1 MTSHKP
7 AGDTVAGA
15 RTETMRKGRQADSAR
30 RRQRVLTA
38 LDRAAASGTEISASG
53 IARAAG
59 VDRTFLYRH
68 RDLLGKI
75 HAAEAAPPTAGG
87 TAGPA
92 VSRAS
97 LQADL
102 LAAHERAIRLA
113 ARIRQLEQRLSDELG
128 QQTWQESGLGAPADI
143 DALNQKIT
151 HYEQQAADLRLQLE
165 NRDNELAAARAA
177 NRELMT
183 RLNQAAA
190 TR

>member
-1 MTSHKP
+1 MTSRKP
-7 AGDTVAGA
+7 AAGTGTGA

-38 LDRAAASGTEISASG
+38 LDRAAASRTEISASG

-68 RDLLGKI
+68 PDLLEKN
-75 HAAEAAPPTAGG
+75 HAAEAAPPPAGG

-113 ARIRQLEQRLSDELG
+113 ARLG
-128 QQTWQESGLGAPADI
+128 RTGAPC
-143 DALNQKIT
+143 
-151 HYEQQAADLRLQLE
+151 
-165 NRDNELAAARAA
+165 RDCSRWVSPARPPHPTCTSPRIGRSTCLAR
-177 NRELMT
+177 
-183 RLNQAAA
+183 
-190 TR
+190 

>member
-1 MTSHKP
+1 MTSRKP
-7 AGDTVAGA
+7 AAGTGTGA

-53 IARAAG
+53 IARAAA

-68 RDLLGKI
+68 RDLLEKI
-75 HAAEAAPPTAGG
+75 HAAEAAPPPADG

-128 QQTWQESGLGAPADI
+128 QQTWRESGLGAPADI

-165 NRDNELAAARAA
+165 DRDDELAAARAA

-183 RLNQAAA
+183 RLNTP